1 MTHFSLDNSFV
12 ANNLVKKNLLNGKQG
27 NFQINKIF
35 TLKITNKKLTDNL
48 MFYWKHRKVKKKQ
61 HKTTLYRKMIE
72 QNKCR
77 DNSKPKNCA
86 ILTWLFWWCYTFY
99 PLTIFRLLDIWF
111 ENWDNRLVLQHHG
124 SVYNFLVQWNPK

>member
-48 MFYWKHRKVKKKQ
+48 MFY
-61 HKTTLYRKMIE
+61 
-72 QNKCR
+72 
-77 DNSKPKNCA
+77 
-86 ILTWLFWWCYTFY
+86 
-99 PLTIFRLLDIWF
+99 
-111 ENWDNRLVLQHHG
+111 
-124 SVYNFLVQWNPK
+124 